1 VKVFGRLHDD
11 PIRARRRQA
20 YEKRQWTKSREVERL
35 QSGGLQEGLI
45 VSRTLMTCDSN
56 DLSKMATRVFQ
67 QEVVSPLVSDAES
80 QQSTNG

>member
-1 VKVFGRLHDD
+1 MSVVVKVFGRLHDD

-45 VSRTLMTCDSN
+45 VSRTLMSTDGASS
-56 DLSKMATRVFQ
+56 DQVDGAFKRVM
-67 QEVVSPLVSDAES
+67 PLPF
-80 QQSTNG
+80 